1 MKYFNYND
9 LYIDT
14 VLLYEQYITRYCE
27 GSNMNQYS
35 REVIP
40 RLLKYRDVL
49 LKLKAMGFVKVFSD
63 NLADAVG
70 VSPSLVRKD
79 FSVAGLSGNKRGG
92 YRIEA
97 LAEQLSRILGA
108 GELQRVVIVGCGKI
122 GTALMNYRG
131 FDAQR
136 VRIVAGFDVNPAK
149 IDPNA
154 PVPIYQYEEMPRIVK
169 AEHVLVAILATPE
182 TAAAH
187 VAEQLGAAGIRGI
200 LNFAPIALKS
210 TPTCI
215 VQNINIALTLENLF
229 YFVRFTHSDIT
240 GDPSHEVG

>member
-1 MKYFNYND
+1 
-9 LYIDT
+9 
-14 VLLYEQYITRYCE
+14 
-27 GSNMNQYS
+27 MNQFN

-79 FSVAGLSGNKRGG
+79 FSVVGLSGNKRGG

-97 LAEQLSRILGA
+97 LAEQLGRLLGA
-108 GELQRVVIVGCGKI
+108 GELQRVVIIGCGKI

-149 IDPNA
+149 FDPSA
-154 PVPIYQYEEMPRIVK
+154 PVPVYPYDEMPRMVK

-187 VAEQLGAAGIRGI
+187 VAEQLGAAGVRGI

-210 TPTCI
+210 SPTCI
-215 VQNINIALTLENLF
+215 VQNINIAMALENLF
-229 YFVRFTHSDIT
+229 YFVRFAPPDLT
-240 GDPSHEVG
+240 GAPPQEVG

>member
-1 MKYFNYND
+1 MNPYN
-9 LYIDT
+9 
-14 VLLYEQYITRYCE
+14 
-27 GSNMNQYS
+27 
-35 REVIP
+35 REIIP

-79 FSVAGLSGNKRGG
+79 FSVVGLSGNKRGG
-92 YRIEA
+92 YKIEA
-97 LAEQLSRILGA
+97 LAEQLGRILGA
-108 GELQRVVIVGCGKI
+108 GELQKVVIAGCGKI

-154 PVPIYQYEEMPRIVK
+154 PVPVYPFDEMPRVVK
-169 AEHVLVAILATPE
+169 AERVTVAILAVPE

-187 VAEQLGAAGIRGI
+187 VAEQLSATGIHGI

-215 VQNINIALTLENLF
+215 IQNINIAMALENLF
-229 YFVRFTHSDIT
+229 YFVRFTPPDLT